1 MRKVKTFKS
10 KYKLMLKQRMEAMEN
25 EDVRSENFPI
35 SVIYPEFPL
44 MSRAERMREIYDA
57 FHKLNNK
64 HLLLENE

>member
-1 MRKVKTFKS
+1 MRREKTFKS
-10 KYKLMLKQRMEAMEN
+10 KYKLMLRQRMEAMEN

-44 MSRAERMREIYDA
+44 MGRAERMREIYDA